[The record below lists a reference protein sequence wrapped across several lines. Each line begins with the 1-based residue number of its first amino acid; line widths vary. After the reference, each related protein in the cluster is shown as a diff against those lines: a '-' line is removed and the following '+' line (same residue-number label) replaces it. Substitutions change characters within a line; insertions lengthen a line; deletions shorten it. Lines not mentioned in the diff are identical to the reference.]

1 MTQHYPNHDYAN
13 FFIVYVSFVRRY
25 VDPAKFDIIQKHHQN
40 HVLII

>member
-13 FFIVYVSFVRRY
+13 FVIGYANFVRRY
-25 VDPAKFDIIQKHHQN
+25 VKFDIIQKHHQN